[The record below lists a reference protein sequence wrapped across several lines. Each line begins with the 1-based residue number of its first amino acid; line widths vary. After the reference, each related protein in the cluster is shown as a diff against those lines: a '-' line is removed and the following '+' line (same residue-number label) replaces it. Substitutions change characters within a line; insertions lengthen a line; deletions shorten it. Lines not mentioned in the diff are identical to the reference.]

1 METYDVPYANTPVRH
16 TGLLFLHLPQIL
28 TYDFFTTLYF
38 SYLPCTTVGYIV
50 GNLLSL
56 VGVEGVVVFFFS
68 IGQEG
73 DVKQVIMLLRNTEI

>member
-1 METYDVPYANTPVRH
+1 M
-16 TGLLFLHLPQIL
+16 
-28 TYDFFTTLYF
+28 TLYF
-38 SYLPCTTVGYIV
+38 SYLPCTTVGYIA

-56 VGVEGVVVFFFS
+56 VGVGGVGVFFFS